1 MGLEYRDGA
10 DSGSGGVDAQAS
22 PVSFLS
28 IKGGR
33 DLLFQV

>member
-1 MGLEYRDGA
+1 MGSEHRDGA
-10 DSGSGGVDAQAS
+10 DGGSEGVEAQAP